1 MIELVF
7 NSDMELVNDV
17 DMSAIPW
24 AKITS
29 LDTEVFI
36 TIHAVGVVHARV
48 INVYTSENEDYI
60 TCIFNMGDKRFSLG
74 INTATGEC
82 DINDITPD
90 MAIKLKSG
98 LSSADVGSRG
108 ENAYIFVDKDADANA
123 LYYEWDIE
131 FLNNLNDVVN
141 LNSLDSAYGGGSGV
155 ISNSCITLGGN
166 LSTGD
171 NYQGSIYNIS
181 MKKIDDV
188 WTPIFGIAKAN
199 GNRVTE
205 NTNSYHVASVGR
217 HSYLLPDSGTGTNKM
232 KFDIFS
238 LCNATTGAAVASRWG
253 DWYMYAPAHFD
264 PFYKLYSIKLWSD
277 EHKTTLIHHY
287 VPKIDSDHI
296 GVMDII
302 TNTFY
307 PCSNDNFFELVK

>member
-7 NSDMELVNDV
+7 NSDMELINDV

-29 LDTEVFI
+29 MDTEVFV

-60 TCIFNMGDKRFSLG
+60 TCIFNMGDKCFSLG
-74 INTATGEC
+74 INTATGES

-90 MAIKLKSG
+90 KAIKLKSG
-98 LSSADVGSRG
+98 LSSADVGDYG
-108 ENAYIFVDKDADANA
+108 EKAYIFINKNEDSNG
-123 LYYEWDIE
+123 LFYEWDIE
-131 FLNNLNDVVN
+131 LLPNYLDILNTDV
-141 LNSLDSAYGGGSGV
+141 LGV
-155 ISNSCITLGGN
+155 YDNHIGRTGIIIGGN
-166 LSTGD
+166 VQS
-171 NYQGSIYNIS
+171 YQSGCQNNFGIE
-181 MKKIDDV
+181 KIDDV
-188 WTPIFGIAKAN
+188 WGAYFYSTHLQGSDPNLNATY
-199 GNRVTE
+199 RVPLL
-205 NTNSYHVASVGR
+205 SGR
-217 HSYLLPDSGTGTNKM
+217 HTYLLGDSSGASNGKKIGLFNAYDFYRQYMWGSQDPANLGHWATN
-232 KFDIFS
+232 
-238 LCNATTGAAVASRWG
+238 C
-253 DWYMYAPAHFD
+253 PAHYT
-264 PFYKLYSIKLWSD
+264 PFFKIYSLKMWSD
-277 EHKTTLIHHY
+277 ADKTNLLHHY